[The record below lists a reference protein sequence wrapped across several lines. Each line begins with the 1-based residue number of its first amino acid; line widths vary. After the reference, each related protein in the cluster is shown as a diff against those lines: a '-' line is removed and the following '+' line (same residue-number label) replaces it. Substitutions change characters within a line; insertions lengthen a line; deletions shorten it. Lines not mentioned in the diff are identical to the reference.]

1 MDLMDPNTPTRR
13 GMIDLRIDEL
23 ILHGFAA
30 RDRHRIAAA
39 IELEL
44 SRLIA
49 EQGMQNW
56 HTMSANLDHLD
67 AGSFQLT
74 AGARPQIVGQHVA
87 QHIFR
92 QLSPASARSTEQ
104 RSNEI
109 RTANPIRSGG
119 THYV

>member
-13 GMIDLRIDEL
+13 GTIDLRIDEL

-49 EQGMQNW
+49 QQGMQDLG
-56 HTMSANLDHLD
+56 TMSANLDRLD
-67 AGSFQLT
+67 AGSFQLA
-74 AGARPQIVGQHVA
+74 AGAGPQIVGQRVA
-87 QHIFR
+87 QHVFR
-92 QLSPASARSTEQ
+92 QISPASMRSTEQ
-104 RSNEI
+104 RSKE
-109 RTANPIRSGG
+109 RRSKP
-119 THYV
+119 